1 MSKTLKGFL
10 WIFMAV
16 NLILF
21 APCAIVGVADVM
33 DLIFSDFFR
42 IYIWQYRRSLLL
54 FTMPLVVTRLFY
66 VNYILLFLLIILQI
80 KYFFECKDWKYKYNY
95 KVPKIEKIIYVI
107 IWVVLII
114 GVLYSEIIYWNTI
127 YL

>member
-10 WIFMAV
+10 WLFMAV

-42 IYIWQYRRSLLL
+42 IYIWQYSFLI
-54 FTMPLVVTRLFY
+54 FAMPLVLARCFY
-66 VNYILLFLLIILQI
+66 VNYVFFFLLVLLQI
-80 KYFFECKDWKYKYNY
+80 IYFFKCREWKCKYNY
-95 KVPKIEKIIYVI
+95 KIHNAEKTIYVI
-107 IWVVLII
+107 VWIILII
-114 GVLYSEIIYWNTI
+114 GFLSSEHVFWGAMSV
-127 YL
+127 